1 MSFNDDEEIVIPKG
15 PKPIVPGR
23 IQLDIRN
30 NTNAPIAGINQK
42 VLLQLTGKGEGRAG
56 LDLVAVLDVSGSMGE
71 DDKIGKMKLALQ
83 FMMKKL
89 TPLDR
94 LSIVKYSTKAT
105 RVCKLTQMTE
115 KSQTELAN
123 LIEGLKATG
132 STNITDGLTMGLNV
146 LNGRT
151 IRDGRVG
158 VIMLMTDGQENKS
171 SDASKVKCNVTVHT
185 FGFGDGQDSKRLTDI
200 AKNSPNGGTY
210 SEVRLENLNLA
221 FSQCLAGLL
230 SVVAQELTVT
240 VEQEGSKIKP
250 PVSAGSYKQS
260 NPTAGSVTITFGDLY
275 IQEVRT
281 VLVDIDIPRA
291 DMEGATDVLAVSF
304 SYKFGG
310 ELEEAPP
317 SFVSVNRLEGFTD
330 EELLA
335 PPEVRAEEVRLLIA
349 ELIKEATDN
358 AEKNDLASAQQNLS
372 EGLETLEKQD
382 VEQLKATLS
391 NELNELKRLME
402 TKKTY
407 DKEGRPFA
415 NSLLI
420 SLATQR
426 QAARGEDIS
435 QFQLFSTPAMQQLL
449 KEAQES
455 NDKDKLK
462 RYVDDLIK
470 ALEAVEQVINQAP

>member
-1 MSFNDDEEIVIPKG
+1 MEN
-15 PKPIVPGR
+15 
-23 IQLDIRN
+23 
-30 NTNAPIAGINQK
+30 
-42 VLLQLTGKGEGRAG
+42 
-56 LDLVAVLDVSGSMGE
+56 
-71 DDKIGKMKLALQ
+71 DDKIGKMKLAMQ

-94 LSIVKYSTKAT
+94 LSIVKYSTNAT

-123 LIEGLKATG
+123 LIEGLEAKG
-132 STNITDGLTMGLNV
+132 STNITDGLTRGLNV
-146 LNGRT
+146 LNDRT

-158 VIMLMTDGQENKS
+158 VIILMTDGKENKS
-171 SDASKVKCNVTVHT
+171 SDASKVICNVTVHT

-200 AKNSPNGGTY
+200 AKKSPNGGTY

-230 SVVAQELTVT
+230 SVVAQDLTVK
-240 VEQEGSKIKP
+240 VEQERSKIKP

-260 NPTAGSVTITFGDLY
+260 THPTDGSVTITFGDLY
-275 IQEVRT
+275 IEEVRT
-281 VLVDIDIPRA
+281 VLVDIDIPPVDA
-291 DMEGATDVLAVSF
+291 ECGQDVIKVSYT
-304 SYKFGG
+304 YKFN
-310 ELEEAPP
+310 EIREEAPLA
-317 SFVSVNRLEGFTD
+317 FATVNRLQGLSD
-330 EELLA
+330 EELLE

-349 ELIKEATDN
+349 KLIKQATDN

-382 VEQLKATLS
+382 VEQLKATLI

-455 NDKDKLK
+455 NNKDKLK

-470 ALEAVEQVINQAP
+470 ALEAVEQVINRAP